1 MSLRTRILLLC
12 VAFLM
17 AGCASR
23 PFRDMGLDK
32 LAPRTADQSLSKGI
46 RDYEEGDYK
55 SATQNLYSALAE
67 GLTFKSD
74 QAAAHKYLA
83 FIHCASEREKQCR
96 EEFRKALEVDPNF
109 QLNKA
114 ENGHPIWGPIY
125 VEVRT
130 EFKKKK

>member
-1 MSLRTRILLLC
+1 MLLRTRISLLC
-12 VAFLM
+12 VAFL
-17 AGCASR
+17 AVGCASQPLR
-23 PFRDMGLDK
+23 NIGLDK
-32 LAPRTADQSLSKGI
+32 LALRPADQSLSKGI

-55 SATQNLYSALAE
+55 SSTQNLYSALAE

-109 QLNKA
+109 QLSKA

-125 VEVRT
+125 VDVRA
-130 EFKKKK
+130 EFKKRK